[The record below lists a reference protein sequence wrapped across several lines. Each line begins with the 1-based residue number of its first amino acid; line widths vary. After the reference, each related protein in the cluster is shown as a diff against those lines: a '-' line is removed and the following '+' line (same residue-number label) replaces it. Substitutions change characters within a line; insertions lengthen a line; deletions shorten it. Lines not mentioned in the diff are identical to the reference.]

1 MSLASEA
8 ETFSD
13 PAGHS
18 QGRELKAKNGSNFLP
33 RLACE
38 ETKKEEF
45 NEACTSL
52 NLPIQQFGCGCYR
65 NRHLEL
71 KSFKF

>member
-1 MSLASEA
+1 MSFASEG
-8 ETFSD
+8 ELFLG

-38 ETKKEEF
+38 ETIKMGLMKR
-45 NEACTSL
+45 T
-52 NLPIQQFGCGCYR
+52 
-65 NRHLEL
+65 
-71 KSFKF
+71 KFAHQEVWL